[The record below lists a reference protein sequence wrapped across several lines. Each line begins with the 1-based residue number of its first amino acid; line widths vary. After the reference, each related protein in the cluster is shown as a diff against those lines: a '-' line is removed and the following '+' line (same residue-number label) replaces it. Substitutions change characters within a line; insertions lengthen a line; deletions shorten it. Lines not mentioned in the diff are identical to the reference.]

1 MSAQPPA
8 CEPESTIHSKCDD
21 AMSGLVESS
30 GMLGDLRVA
39 LRLPLRQPSWAAAI
53 VATFA
58 IAIGANTAVFS
69 LVNTLL
75 VRPLP
80 FESPQELFFVDA
92 LVGGEPGHLAK
103 REYLELTKTATAVQ
117 EYAGYYPSQYNIVD
131 PPAALTCAIGT
142 SNLFSLLGTRML
154 LGDSW
159 GSTVDFRREYKVVL
173 SHGLWR
179 QRYGGRP
186 DIVGKPIVMD
196 GGTYFVTGVLPEGFD
211 YPVRTDVFRSITDYD
226 GDHVRRLWVI
236 GRVKD
241 GATIADAQTEIDR
254 MSDYFERTYPDTNR
268 GVRLR
273 ARPLADLYIG
283 AARPY
288 LMVLPVAVGLLLIIA
303 CANVANLLLS
313 RALARGGELA
323 VRMALGAQ
331 WRDLARLSILE
342 AMVLAIPGAVL
353 GLLVSRWSLQLLM
366 SMVRTDLPA
375 WFEVRIDGGA
385 IAFSIALA
393 MITAVAVGLI
403 PALHA
408 RRLSIEQSLRQESGR
423 NIGPRGSR
431 LWRGG
436 LIAAQSALATLLL
449 IAATVFAIG
458 VRNLGAT
465 DVGFDAHQLMTVRTD
480 PPYSRYAT
488 IDQISRF
495 YRQTIERLAERPGV
509 IAAASNQRIP
519 FASLDAASPRVTVE
533 GRSEADTDAQPFVNF
548 QVISPGYFDVMRIPL
563 RRGRTFTEFDATDSP
578 MVAVLSERAAR
589 RFWGDADPIGKRIS
603 LAWNQDGTSRA
614 GGSAIQLVVV
624 GVVGDVRSDGMQA
637 EPGLDVYAPYTQTF
651 AGDSFFVIRTGVKPA
666 SIAPE
671 ISRAIAAVDPE
682 QSHFSV
688 APMADRLA
696 ASIWQQQVA
705 GVVLIVFGAI
715 AFILAVVG
723 VHAITGYSV
732 QMQKAEMGIRLAL
745 GADRPAVV
753 SAIVRQALIPVA
765 AGLSVGTLGGAALTV
780 FATTALP
787 IAAMPAGVGAVAP
800 PLILLAVA
808 AVAAAVP
815 AMRVAARTDLP
826 AVLR

>member
-1 MSAQPPA
+1 
-8 CEPESTIHSKCDD
+8 
-21 AMSGLVESS
+21 
-30 GMLGDLRVA
+30 MLGDLRVA
-39 LRLPLRQPSWAAAI
+39 LRLPLRHPSWATAI
-53 VATFA
+53 IVTFA

-69 LVNTLL
+69 LVNTLI

-92 LVGGEPGHLAK
+92 LVGGETGHLAK
-103 REYLELTKTATAVQ
+103 REYLELVKTAQIVE

-142 SNLFSLLGTRML
+142 SNLFGLLGTRML

-159 GSTVDFRREYKVVL
+159 GNDVDFRREYKVVL
-173 SHGLWR
+173 SHSLWQ
-179 QRYGGRP
+179 QRFGGRP
-186 DIVGKPIVMD
+186 DIVGQPIVMD
-196 GGTYFVTGVLPEGFD
+196 GGTYFVTGVLPDGFD

-241 GATIADAQTEIDR
+241 GASIADAQAELDR
-254 MSDYFERTYPDTNR
+254 MSEYFARTYPDTNR

-273 ARPLADLYIG
+273 ARPLADLYVG
-283 AARPY
+283 VARPY
-288 LMVLPVAVGLLLIIA
+288 LLMLPFAVALLLIIA

-323 VRMALGAQ
+323 VRMAIGAQ

-342 AMVLAIPGAVL
+342 ALVLAVPGAAL
-353 GLLVSRWSLQLLM
+353 GLLLSRWSLQLLM
-366 SMVRTDLPA
+366 AMVRTELPA
-375 WFEVRIDGGA
+375 WFAVRIDGSA
-385 IAFSIALA
+385 MAFSMALA
-393 MITAVAVGLI
+393 IVTAIAVGLI
-403 PALHA
+403 PAWHA
-408 RRLSIEQSLRQESGR
+408 RRLSIEQSLRQESGH

-431 LWRGG
+431 LLRGG
-436 LIAAQSALATLLL
+436 LIAAQSALAAVLL

-458 VRNLGAT
+458 VHNLGAI
-465 DVGFDAHQLMTVRTD
+465 DVGFDAERLMTARTD

-488 IDQISRF
+488 IDTISRF
-495 YRQTIERLAERPGV
+495 YRQSIERLTERPGV

-519 FASLDAASPRVTVE
+519 FAALDAASPRVSIE
-533 GRSEADTDAQPFVNF
+533 GRSAADADAQPFVNF
-548 QVISPGYFDVMRIPL
+548 QIISPGYFDVMRIPL
-563 RRGRTFTEFDATDSP
+563 RRGRAFTEFDTIDTP
-578 MVAVLSERAAR
+578 MVTVISERAAR
-589 RFWGDADPIGKRIS
+589 RFWGDADPIGRRIS

-614 GGSAIQLVVV
+614 GGSAIQLAVV

-651 AGDSFFVIRTGVKPA
+651 AGDSFFVIRTAVEPA
-666 SIAPE
+666 SIAAE
-671 ISRAIAAVDPE
+671 IARAIAVVDPD
-682 QSHFSV
+682 QSHFNV
-688 APMADRLA
+688 APMTDRLA

-705 GVVLIVFGAI
+705 GVVLIVFAGV

-723 VHAITGYSV
+723 VHAITSYSV
-732 QMQKAEMGIRLAL
+732 QMQKTEMGIRLAL

-753 SAIVRQALIPVA
+753 GSIVRQALMPVS
-765 AGLSVGTLGGAALTV
+765 AGLAIGTVGGAMLAAL
-780 FATTALP
+780 AATALP
-787 IAAMPAGVGAVAP
+787 VGSIPAGAGAVAP

-815 AMRVAARTDLP
+815 AVRVAARADLP

>member
-1 MSAQPPA
+1 
-8 CEPESTIHSKCDD
+8 
-21 AMSGLVESS
+21 
-30 GMLGDLRVA
+30 MLGDLRVA
-39 LRLPLRQPSWAAAI
+39 FRLPLRQPAWAAAI
-53 VATFA
+53 VTTFA

-75 VRPLP
+75 VRRLP
-80 FESPQELFFVDA
+80 FESPHELFFVDA
-92 LVGGEPGHLAK
+92 LVGDEPGHLAK
-103 REYLELTKTATAVQ
+103 REYLELTKTTGVVEQ
-117 EYAGYYPSQYNIVD
+117 YAGYYPSQYNIVD

-142 SNLFSLLGTRML
+142 SNLFGLLGTRML

-159 GSTVDFRREYKVVL
+159 GGDVDFRREYKVVL
-173 SHGLWR
+173 SHQLWQ

-196 GGTYFVTGVLPEGFD
+196 GGTYFVAGVLPEGFE

-241 GATIADAQTEIDR
+241 GGTVADAQAELDR
-254 MSDYFERTYPDTNR
+254 MSDYFERMYPDTNG

-288 LMVLPVAVGLLLIIA
+288 LMLLPVAVGLLLVIA

-342 AMVLAIPGAVL
+342 AVVLAVPSAFL
-353 GLLVSRWSLQLLM
+353 GVIVSRWSLQLLM
-366 SMVRTDLPA
+366 AMVQTDLPT
-375 WFEVRIDGGA
+375 WFDVQVDSSAIMFSAALAILTA
-385 IAFSIALA
+385 IA
-393 MITAVAVGLI
+393 VGVI

-408 RRLSIEQSLRQESGR
+408 RRLSIEQALRQESGR

-431 LWRGG
+431 VWRAG
-436 LIAAQSALATLLL
+436 LIAAQSALAAVLL

-458 VRNLGAT
+458 FSNLSTAS
-465 DVGFDAHQLMTVRTD
+465 VGFDPDRLLTVRTD

-495 YRQTIERLAERPGV
+495 YRQTIERLGERPGV

-519 FASLDAASPRVTVE
+519 FASLDVASPRVTVE
-533 GRSEADTDAQPFVNF
+533 GRSQADTDAQPFVNF
-548 QVISPGYFDVMRIPL
+548 QVISPGYFEVMRIPL
-563 RRGRTFTEFDATDSP
+563 RQGRIFTEFDVADSP
-578 MVAVLSERAAR
+578 MVTVLSERAAR
-589 RFWGDADPIGKRIS
+589 RFWVDGDPIGKRIS

-614 GGSAIQLVVV
+614 GGSAIQLTVI

-651 AGDSFFVIRTGVKPA
+651 AGDSFFVIRTAVEP
-666 SIAPE
+666 SSVAPE
-671 ISRAIAAVDPE
+671 IARAIAAVDPE

-688 APMADRLA
+688 APMRDRLA

-705 GVVLIVFGAI
+705 GIVLIVFAAV

-723 VHAITGYSV
+723 VHAITSYSV

-753 SAIVRQALIPVA
+753 GSIVRQAIIPVA
-765 AGLSVGTLGGAALTV
+765 AGLAGGTLGGVALTV
-780 FATTALP
+780 VASTVLP
-787 IAAMPAGVGAVAP
+787 IGTIPAGAGAVAP
-800 PLILLAVA
+800 PLILLAIA
-808 AVAAAVP
+808 ALAAAVP
-815 AMRVAARTDLP
+815 AVRVAARTDLP